1 MPSIASRPARRPGC
15 LQILD
20 PGPNFIRPALRGSQG
35 CRAHSGKL
43 AIDHPQPWVGCQ
55 PFAEALTKLKKG
67 EYTKTPV
74 KTDFG
79 YHVIQLEDSR
89 PLTPPTYEQVKPQLQ
104 QRAQQQ
110 QVEQLVKKLR
120 ENAKVN

>member
-1 MPSIASRPARRPGC
+1 MVKPFEDAVFAAQSGDIV
-15 LQILD
+15 
-20 PGPNFIRPALRGSQG
+20 GPVQ
-35 CRAHSGKL
+35 
-43 AIDHPQPWVGCQ
+43 
-55 PFAEALTKLKKG
+55 
-67 EYTKTPV
+67 
-74 KTDFG
+74 TDFG